1 MYMIYYF
8 LLLVTGNYSCLQAAF
23 ELRRNIGYHLVQ
35 SYLPTSLI
43 VVVSWVSFWLD
54 VDAIPSRVT
63 LGVTTLLTVCSE
75 STSFRDK
82 MPTGEHLIKDTMMK
96 VNCT

>member
-1 MYMIYYF
+1 M
-8 LLLVTGNYSCLQAAF
+8 LTTCESPEGNYSCLQAAF

-82 MPTGEHLIKDTMMK
+82 MPTGKSWT
-96 VNCT
+96 